1 MEFSDI
7 KEGMTVRVKTLE
19 QLKEYYHDA
28 PYVMEC
34 LEAKRTWDDGD
45 LDFLEEIYACCG
57 CEVTVGSIDEW
68 DKSFYAI
75 AEKNP
80 LSQNTLRA
88 FWYKPQWVVPVD
100 NAADINIERLNE
112 LI

>member
-7 KEGMTVRVKTLE
+7 EEGMVVRVKTLK
-19 QLKEYYHDA
+19 QLKEYYHDD
-28 PYVMEC
+28 PYVMER
-34 LEAKRTWDDGD
+34 LRAKRAWDDGE
-45 LDFLEEIYACCG
+45 DFLEEIYACCG
-57 CEVTVGSIDEW
+57 CEVTVGSIDIF
-68 DKSFYAI
+68 DNSFYAI

-80 LSQNTLRA
+80 FLQG
-88 FWYKPQWVVPVD
+88 FWCNPQWVVPVD